1 MAQKT
6 GIISSLIGGFI
17 AAIIA
22 SLCCVGPLLLITLGM
37 GGAWIAQL
45 TKFEAVR
52 PFFILVSI
60 AFLGSAFYQLYLRPQ
75 ACVPGTICADLK
87 TLKIHRIIF
96 WSISISLLGLIAA
109 PWIVSF
115 FI

>member
-1 MAQKT
+1 MAQKIGT
-6 GIISSLIGGFI
+6 TSSLIGSFI

-22 SLCCVGPLLLITLGM
+22 SLCCVGPLLFITFGV
-37 GGAWIAQL
+37 GGAWVAQL

-60 AFLGSAFYQLYLRPQ
+60 ALLGSAFYRLYLSPQ
-75 ACVPGTICADLK
+75 ACIPGAICAAPK

-96 WSISISLLGLIAA
+96 WTSSISLLGLIAT
-109 PWIVSF
+109 PWIMSSF
-115 FI
+115 I